1 MAATTAPRAGPT
13 MRLPHAAGAAAM
25 SSWSPDHARK
35 TYSIPHWADGYF
47 DVDPAGRIAVRP
59 RGADGPQVAL
69 PEVVDAAMKSGA
81 KLPLLVRFPDILV
94 DRLRRL
100 QAAFAQAQQDW
111 DYAGG
116 YTAVYPIKVNQHAGV
131 AGTLA
136 AQQGEGFGLE
146 AGSKPELMA
155 VLALSRPGGM
165 VVCNGYKDREY
176 IRLALIGRKLGL
188 ATFIVIEKPSELR
201 LVLEEA
207 AALGVQPA
215 LGVRMRLASL
225 GAGKWQNSGGDKA
238 KFGLT
243 PRQLLDTWKH
253 LRDAGLG
260 DCLQLLHF
268 HMGSQ
273 ISNVRDIANGM
284 REATRY
290 FVELSRLG
298 APIRYMDVGGGL
310 GIDYEGTRSR
320 SYNSVNYNLAHYAS
334 SIVQPL
340 AEACAAHALAPPRI
354 VTECGRAMTAHHA
367 VLVAN
372 VSEVERAPEGRV
384 PPHNPDESHPV
395 RQLRE
400 LHAELGQRPPTEIF
414 HDAAQA
420 HSEGQALFALGQID
434 LVQRARID
442 DLFYAIAHAVKARL
456 RYDEKSHR
464 DLLDELN
471 QRLVDKYF
479 VNFSVFESVPDVW
492 AIDQVFPI
500 APIER
505 LDEAPTRRGV
515 IADLTCDSDG
525 RIDTYVENEDLDSAL
540 PLHALRPGERY
551 RIGFF
556 LVGAYQEILGD
567 IHNLF
572 GDTDAIEVRL
582 DGDGY
587 RLAQQRRGDTTDV
600 MLDYVGYK
608 LDDLRRRYRAL
619 VGAADLSKPEAERL
633 NEALERGLTAYTY
646 LSDEP
651 LA

>member
-1 MAATTAPRAGPT
+1 
-13 MRLPHAAGAAAM
+13 M
-25 SSWSPDHARK
+25 SHWSPDLARK

-47 DVDPAGRIAVRP
+47 DVDAQGRIVVRP
-59 RGADGPQVAL
+59 KGTDGPVIAL
-69 PEVVDAAMKSGA
+69 PEVVDASLADGGN
-81 KLPLLVRFPDILV
+81 LPVLVRFPDILGH
-94 DRLRRL
+94 RLQKL
-100 QAAFAQAQQDW
+100 QAAFAQARQDW

-136 AQQGEGFGLE
+136 SHHGEGFGLE

-155 VLALSRPGGM
+155 VLALSRPGGTI
-165 VVCNGYKDREY
+165 VCNGYKDREY

-188 ATFIVIEKPSELR
+188 QTFIVIEKPSELQ
-201 LVLEEA
+201 VALEEA
-207 AALGVQPA
+207 AALGVKPG

-238 KFGLT
+238 KFGLD
-243 PRQLLDTWKH
+243 PRQLLTLWKE
-253 LRDAGLG
+253 LRDAGMG

-273 ISNVRDIANGM
+273 ISNVRDIAAGM

-298 APIRYMDVGGGL
+298 ANITHVDVGGGL
-310 GIDYEGTRSR
+310 GVDYEGTRSR
-320 SYNSVNYNLAHYAS
+320 SFNSVNYGIHHYAS

-340 AEACAAHALAPPRI
+340 ADACREEGLVPPRI
-354 VTECGRAMTAHHA
+354 LTECGRAMTAHHA
-367 VLVAN
+367 VLVTN

-384 PPHNPDESHPV
+384 PEPHDDESTPV

-400 LHAELGQRPPTEIF
+400 LHEEMTQRPAVEVF
-414 HDAAQA
+414 HEATQA
-420 HSEGQALFALGQID
+420 HAEGLSLYALGQLD

-456 RYDEKSHR
+456 TYDEKSHR

-471 QRLVDKYF
+471 ERLVDKYF
-479 VNFSVFESVPDVW
+479 VNFSVFESMPDVW

-500 APIER
+500 TPIER
-505 LDEAPTRRGV
+505 LDEAPTRRGI

-525 RIDTYVENEDLDSAL
+525 KIDTYVENEDLDSSL
-540 PLHALRPGERY
+540 PLHELRRGENY
-551 RIGFF
+551 RLGFF

-572 GDTDAIEVRL
+572 GDTDAIEVRCED
-582 DGDGY
+582 DGF
-587 RLAQQRRGDTTDV
+587 AISQQRRGDTTDV

-608 LDDLRRRYRAL
+608 LADLRREYAAKVDAANLSAAESDAL
-619 VGAADLSKPEAERL
+619 KA
-633 NEALERGLTAYTY
+633 ALEAGLTAYTY
-646 LSDEP
+646 LDDTP
-651 LA
+651 Q